1 MSTNEMKL
9 GFEMK
14 TEKISLEVILPI
26 RTIKSPHNLNRYQ
39 AIVKSIREVGM
50 IEPLVVHRQKDKS
63 GTFLLLDGHLRLFA
77 LKQLG
82 ETVAE
87 CIISN
92 EDECFTYNA
101 RINRLPPIQ
110 CHKMIV
116 KAIRNGVNPER
127 IASALDMPLNVVRGL
142 IELLDGIADGAANLL
157 KDKNISEKGIRLL
170 KKVKPLRQM
179 EIAELLVST
188 NNYSIAYIESLIV
201 TTSDEQR
208 VNPAEPKRKTG
219 LSAEELANLKREME
233 TLEKDFKTVKT
244 NFTENMM
251 CLTCARG
258 YIKKLLNNAKVVRF
272 LNAHFSDIVSGFENI
287 VAAEKV

>member
-1 MSTNEMKL
+1 MNVNEMKL

-14 TEKISLEVILPI
+14 TKELPLEAILPI
-26 RTIKSPHNLNRYQ
+26 RKIKSPHNVRRYQ

-50 IEPLVVHRQKDKS
+50 VEPLVVHRQKDKS

-92 EDECFTYNA
+92 DDECFTYNA

-142 IELLDGIADGAANLL
+142 IELLDGIAEAAANLL
-157 KDKNISEKGIRLL
+157 KDKSISEKGIRLL
-170 KKVKPLRQM
+170 KKVKPLRQI
-179 EIAELLVST
+179 EIAEVMVSA
-188 NNYSIAYIESLIV
+188 NNYSVGYVESLILM
-201 TTSDEQR
+201 TPSDQR
-208 VNPAEPKRKTG
+208 VNPAEPKKKTG
-219 LSAEELANLKREME
+219 LSA
-233 TLEKDFKTVKT
+233 
-244 NFTENMM
+244 
-251 CLTCARG
+251 
-258 YIKKLLNNAKVVRF
+258 
-272 LNAHFSDIVSGFENI
+272 
-287 VAAEKV
+287 

>member
-14 TEKISLEVILPI
+14 TEKIPLEVLLPI
-26 RTIKSPHNLNRYQ
+26 RTIKCPHNLNRYQ

-116 KAIRNGVNPER
+116 KAIRNGVKPER
-127 IASALDMPLNVVRGL
+127 IASALDMPLNVARGL

-157 KDKNISEKGIRLL
+157 KDKNISEKGIRLM

-188 NNYSIAYIESLIV
+188 NNYSIGYIESLIV

-233 TLEKDFKTVKT
+233 TLEKDFKAVKT

>member
-1 MSTNEMKL
+1 MNVNEMRL

-14 TEKISLEVILPI
+14 TKELSLELILPI
-26 RTIKSPHNLNRYQ
+26 RKIKSPHNLRRYQ

-50 IEPLVVHRQKDKS
+50 IEPLVVHPQKDKS
-63 GTFLLLDGHLRLFA
+63 GTFLLLDGHLRIFA

-82 ETVAE
+82 KIVAE

-92 EDECFTYNA
+92 DDECFTYNA

-127 IASALDMPLNVVRGL
+127 LATALDMPLNV
-142 IELLDGIADGAANLL
+142 
-157 KDKNISEKGIRLL
+157 ISEKAIRLL
-170 KKVKPLRQM
+170 KKVKPLRQI
-179 EIAELLVST
+179 EIAELLVSA
-188 NNYSIAYIESLIV
+188 NNYSLGYVEALILG
-201 TTSDEQR
+201 TPSDQR
-208 VNPAEPKRKTG
+208 MNPAEPKKKTG
-219 LSAEELANLKREME
+219 LSAEELAGMEREME
-233 TLEKDFKTVKT
+233 SLEKDFKAVKAS
-244 NFTENMM
+244 FTENMM

-272 LNAHFSDIVSGFENI
+272 LNANFSDIISGFEGI
-287 VAAEKV
+287 VAAEAL

>member
-14 TEKISLEVILPI
+14 TEKIPLEVILPI

-39 AIVKSIREVGM
+39 AIVKSIRAVGM

-116 KAIRNGVNPER
+116 KAIRNGVKPER

-142 IELLDGIADGAANLL
+142 VELLDGIADGAANLL
-157 KDKNISEKGIRLL
+157 KDKNISEKGIRLM

-188 NNYSIAYIESLIV
+188 NNYSIGYIESLIV

-219 LSAEELANLKREME
+219 LSTEELANMKREME
-233 TLEKDFKTVKT
+233 TLEKDFKAVKA

-272 LNAHFSDIVSGFENI
+272 LNAHFSDIIAGFENI
-287 VAAEKV
+287 VAAE

>member
-14 TEKISLEVILPI
+14 TEKIPLEVILPI
-26 RTIKSPHNLNRYQ
+26 RTIKSPHNLRRYQ

-82 ETVAE
+82 EKVAE

-142 IELLDGIADGAANLL
+142 IELLDGIADEAANLL
-157 KDKNISEKGIRLL
+157 KDKNISEKAIRLL
-170 KKVKPLRQM
+170 KKVKPLRQI
-179 EIAELLVST
+179 EIADVMVT
-188 NNYSIAYIESLIV
+188 ANNYSIGYVESLILM
-201 TTSDEQR
+201 TPDEQR
-208 VNPAEPKRKTG
+208 VNPSEPKKKTG
-219 LSAEELANLKREME
+219 LSAEELANMEREME
-233 TLEKDFKTVKT
+233 SLEKDFKAVKA

-272 LNAHFSDIVSGFENI
+272 LNAHFSDIISGFKDI
-287 VAAEKV
+287 AATETV

>member
-14 TEKISLEVILPI
+14 TEEIPLEVILPI

-142 IELLDGIADGAANLL
+142 VELLDGIADGAANLL

-188 NNYSIAYIESLIV
+188 NNYSIGYIESLIV

-219 LSAEELANLKREME
+219 LSAEELANMKREME
-233 TLEKDFKTVKT
+233 TLEKDFKAVKA

>member
-14 TEKISLEVILPI
+14 TEKIPLEVLLPI
-26 RTIKSPHNLNRYQ
+26 RTIKCPHNLNRYQ

-82 ETVAE
+82 EKVAE

-142 IELLDGIADGAANLL
+142 IELLDGIADEAANLL
-157 KDKNISEKGIRLL
+157 KDKNISEKAIRLL
-170 KKVKPLRQM
+170 KKVKPLRQI
-179 EIAELLVST
+179 EIADVMMT
-188 NNYSIAYIESLIV
+188 ANNYSIGYVESLILM
-201 TTSDEQR
+201 TPDEQR
-208 VNPAEPKRKTG
+208 VNPAEPKKKTG
-219 LSAEELANLKREME
+219 LSAEELANMEREME
-233 TLEKDFKTVKT
+233 SLEKDFKAVKA

-272 LNAHFSDIVSGFENI
+272 LNAHFSDIISGFENI
-287 VAAEKV
+287 VATETV

>member
-14 TEKISLEVILPI
+14 TEKIPSEVILPI
-26 RTIKSPHNLNRYQ
+26 RTIKSPHNLRRYQ

-188 NNYSIAYIESLIV
+188 NNYSIGYIESLIV

-233 TLEKDFKTVKT
+233 TLEKDFKAVKT

>member
-14 TEKISLEVILPI
+14 TEKIPLEVILPI
-26 RTIKSPHNLNRYQ
+26 RTIKSPHNLRRYQ

-188 NNYSIAYIESLIV
+188 NNYSIGYIESLIV

-208 VNPAEPKRKTG
+208 VNPVEPKRKTG

-233 TLEKDFKTVKT
+233 TLEKDFKGVKT
-244 NFTENMM
+244 SFTENMM

-258 YIKKLLNNAKVVRF
+258 YIKKLLNNVKVVRF

>member
-14 TEKISLEVILPI
+14 TEKIPSEVILPI
-26 RTIKSPHNLNRYQ
+26 RTIKSPHNLRRYQ

-188 NNYSIAYIESLIV
+188 NNYSIGYIESLIV

-208 VNPAEPKRKTG
+208 VNPAESKRKTG

-233 TLEKDFKTVKT
+233 TLEKDFKGVKT
-244 NFTENMM
+244 SFTENMM

-258 YIKKLLNNAKVVRF
+258 YIKKLLNNVKVVRF

>member
-14 TEKISLEVILPI
+14 TEKIPSEVILPI
-26 RTIKSPHNLNRYQ
+26 RTIKSPHNLRRYQ

-127 IASALDMPLNVVRGL
+127 IASALDMPLNVVRGM

-188 NNYSIAYIESLIV
+188 NNYSIGYIESLIV

-208 VNPAEPKRKTG
+208 VNPAEPKKKTG

-233 TLEKDFKTVKT
+233 TLEKDFKGVKT
-244 NFTENMM
+244 SFTENMM

-258 YIKKLLNNAKVVRF
+258 YIKKLLNNVKVVRF

>member
-14 TEKISLEVILPI
+14 TEKIPLEVILPI

-116 KAIRNGVNPER
+116 KAIRNGVKPER

-188 NNYSIAYIESLIV
+188 NNYSIGYIESLIV

-233 TLEKDFKTVKT
+233 TLEKDFKAVKT

>member
-1 MSTNEMKL
+1 MNVNEMRL

-14 TEKISLEVILPI
+14 TKELSLELILPI
-26 RTIKSPHNLNRYQ
+26 RKIKSPHNLRRYQ

-50 IEPLVVHRQKDKS
+50 IEPLVVHPQKDKS
-63 GTFLLLDGHLRLFA
+63 GTFLLLDGHLRIFA

-82 ETVAE
+82 KIVAE

-92 EDECFTYNA
+92 DDECFTYNA

-127 IASALDMPLNVVRGL
+127 LATALDMPLNVVRGL
-142 IELLDGIADGAANLL
+142 IEVVDGITEGAANLL
-157 KDKNISEKGIRLL
+157 KDKNISEKAIRLL
-170 KKVKPLRQM
+170 KKVKPLRQI
-179 EIAELLVST
+179 EIAELLVSA
-188 NNYSIAYIESLIV
+188 NNYSLGYVEALILG
-201 TTSDEQR
+201 TPSDQR
-208 VNPAEPKRKTG
+208 MNPAEPKKKTG
-219 LSAEELANLKREME
+219 LSAEELAGMEREME
-233 TLEKDFKTVKT
+233 SLEKDFKAVKAS
-244 NFTENMM
+244 FTENMM

-272 LNAHFSDIVSGFENI
+272 LNANFSDIISGFEGI
-287 VAAEKV
+287 VAAEAL

>member
-14 TEKISLEVILPI
+14 TEKIPLDVILPI
-26 RTIKSPHNLNRYQ
+26 RTIKSPHNLRRYQ

-188 NNYSIAYIESLIV
+188 NNYSIGYIESLIV

-208 VNPAEPKRKTG
+208 VNPAEPKKKTG

-233 TLEKDFKTVKT
+233 TLEKDFKAVKT

>member
-14 TEKISLEVILPI
+14 TEKIPSEVILPI
-26 RTIKSPHNLNRYQ
+26 RTIKSPHNLRRYQ

-188 NNYSIAYIESLIV
+188 NNYSIGYIESLIV

-208 VNPAEPKRKTG
+208 VNPAEPKKKTG

-233 TLEKDFKTVKT
+233 TLEKDFKAVKT

>member
-1 MSTNEMKL
+1 MNVNEMRL

-14 TEKISLEVILPI
+14 TKELSLELILPI
-26 RTIKSPHNLNRYQ
+26 RKIKSPHNLRRYQ
-39 AIVKSIREVGM
+39 TIVKSIREVGM
-50 IEPLVVHRQKDKS
+50 IEPLVVHPQKDKS
-63 GTFLLLDGHLRLFA
+63 GTFLLLDGHLRILA

-82 ETVAE
+82 KIVAE

-92 EDECFTYNA
+92 DDECFTYNA

-127 IASALDMPLNVVRGL
+127 LATALDMPLNVVRGL
-142 IELLDGIADGAANLL
+142 IELLDGITEGAANLL
-157 KDKNISEKGIRLL
+157 KDKNISEKAIRLL
-170 KKVKPLRQM
+170 KKVKPLRQI
-179 EIAELLVST
+179 EIAELLVSA
-188 NNYSIAYIESLIV
+188 NNYSIGYVEALILG
-201 TTSDEQR
+201 TPSDQR
-208 VNPAEPKRKTG
+208 VNPAEPKKKTG
-219 LSAEELANLKREME
+219 LSAEELAGMEREME
-233 TLEKDFKTVKT
+233 SLEKDFKAVKA

-272 LNAHFSDIVSGFENI
+272 LNANFSDIISGFEGI
-287 VAAEKV
+287 VAAEAL

>member
-1 MSTNEMKL
+1 MSANEMKL

-14 TEKISLEVILPI
+14 TEKIPLEVILPI

-116 KAIRNGVNPER
+116 KAIRNGVKPER

-157 KDKNISEKGIRLL
+157 KDKNISEKGIRLM

-188 NNYSIAYIESLIV
+188 NNYSIGYIESLIV

-219 LSAEELANLKREME
+219 LSAEELANMKREME
-233 TLEKDFKTVKT
+233 TLEKDFKAVKA

>member
-9 GFEMK
+9 AFQMQTKELP
-14 TEKISLEVILPI
+14 LEVILPI
-26 RTIKSPHNLNRYQ
+26 RKIKSPHNLRRYQ
-39 AIVKSIREVGM
+39 AIVKSMREVGM
-50 IEPLVVHRQKDKS
+50 VEPLVVHPQKDKS
-63 GTFLLLDGHLRLFA
+63 GTYLLLDGHLRLFA

-82 ETVAE
+82 KTTAE

-92 EDECFTYNA
+92 DDECYTYNV

-110 CHKMIV
+110 CHKMIA

-127 IASALDMPLNVVRGL
+127 IAGALDMPLNIVRGL

-188 NNYSIAYIESLIV
+188 NNYSIGYIESLIV
-201 TTSDEQR
+201 MTADEQR
-208 VNPAEPKRKTG
+208 VNPTEAKKKIG
-219 LSAEELANLKREME
+219 LSAEELANMKREME
-233 TLEKDFKTVKT
+233 SLEKDFKAVKAG
-244 NFTENMM
+244 FTENMM

-258 YIKKLLNNAKVVRF
+258 YIKKLLNNAKVVKF
-272 LNAHFSDIVSGFENI
+272 LNAHFSDIISGFKDI
-287 VAAEKV
+287 AATETV

>member
-14 TEKISLEVILPI
+14 TEKIPSEVILPI
-26 RTIKSPHNLNRYQ
+26 RTIKSPHNLRRYQ

-116 KAIRNGVNPER
+116 KAIRNGVKPER

-188 NNYSIAYIESLIV
+188 NNYSIGYIESLIV

-208 VNPAEPKRKTG
+208 VNPAEPKKKTG

-233 TLEKDFKTVKT
+233 TLEKDFKGVKT
-244 NFTENMM
+244 SFTENMM

-258 YIKKLLNNAKVVRF
+258 YIKKLLNNVKVVRF

>member
-1 MSTNEMKL
+1 MNVNEMRL

-14 TEKISLEVILPI
+14 TKELSLELILPI
-26 RTIKSPHNLNRYQ
+26 RKIKSPHNLRRYQ

-50 IEPLVVHRQKDKS
+50 IEPLVVHPQKDKS
-63 GTFLLLDGHLRLFA
+63 GTFLLLDGHLRIFA

-82 ETVAE
+82 KIVAE

-92 EDECFTYNA
+92 DDECFTYNA

-127 IASALDMPLNVVRGL
+127 LATALDMPLNVVRGL
-142 IELLDGIADGAANLL
+142 IELLDGITEGAANLL
-157 KDKNISEKGIRLL
+157 KDKNISEKAIRLL
-170 KKVKPLRQM
+170 KKVKPLRQI
-179 EIAELLVST
+179 EIAELLVSA
-188 NNYSIAYIESLIV
+188 NNYSLGYVEALILG
-201 TTSDEQR
+201 TPSDQR
-208 VNPAEPKRKTG
+208 MNPAEPKKKTG
-219 LSAEELANLKREME
+219 LSAEELAGMEREME
-233 TLEKDFKTVKT
+233 SLEKDFKAVKA

-272 LNAHFSDIVSGFENI
+272 LNANFSDIISGFEGI
-287 VAAEKV
+287 VAAEAL

>member
-14 TEKISLEVILPI
+14 TEKIPSEVILPI
-26 RTIKSPHNLNRYQ
+26 RTIKSPHNLRRYQ

-188 NNYSIAYIESLIV
+188 NNYSIGYIESLIV

-208 VNPAEPKRKTG
+208 VNPAEPKKKTG

-233 TLEKDFKTVKT
+233 TLEKDFKGVKT
-244 NFTENMM
+244 SFTENMM

-258 YIKKLLNNAKVVRF
+258 YIKKLLNNVKVVRF